1 VAQTSTEDVP
11 VEENFDWN
19 DERRKKHEERQEK
32 HAQYFSPLSTIC
44 ELIAESNEIE
54 ERKARDDAQKE
65 WVKIVK
71 REREIISEKRE
82 MERQEK
88 IQMDEIKAYYQTSK
102 VVDPVKE
109 RLRNQEAIESFQ
121 EEIIE
126 REEDVPAFKNM
137 PKENYIKTEKTRRI
151 QKEPITG
158 QTTVHCP
165 FCNHKR
171 RTLEDLIKHMH
182 QIHSREI
189 REKADEQSQ
198 TEKDDI
204 KEIKVNFQEKK
215 TPQIDI
221 ITKLEDDE
229 NWHIYL
235 KFSDVQEV
243 KPDLNKKPI
252 SGLKEENIINVEER
266 DVDVDII
273 NHLTEILSIEVKEKV
288 NEIPLNKNEEMGGKI
303 MGQQEDHVPQ
313 PAYKATTPIEIL
325 DKLSQTGNIER
336 GGQILAQEEMLPQ
349 STNVAPELVNS
360 HQSEAEELVDQNLHF
375 EVFNENSKRN
385 IGRRG
390 WLRNMASKVNFFL
403 YVYNIH
409 LTICIFFLGNSKITN
424 DKRRRKQEKPSEENC

>member
-1 VAQTSTEDVP
+1 MTKEKEFFSKDFAPVAQTSTEDVP

-32 HAQYFSPLSTIC
+32 HAQYFSPLSAIC

-54 ERKARDDAQKE
+54 ERKARNDAQKE

-189 REKADEQSQ
+189 RDKADEKSQ

-243 KPDLNKKPI
+243 KPDHNKKPI
-252 SGLKEENIINVEER
+252 SASKGENIINGEER
-266 DVDVDII
+266 KVDVDMI
-273 NHLTEILSIEVKEKV
+273 NHLTEILGRGVNEKV
-288 NEIPLNKNEEMGGKI
+288 NEIPLTKNEETGGKI
-303 MGQQEDHVPQ
+303 LAQQEEHVPHTANII
-313 PAYKATTPIEIL
+313 PTPTEQL
-325 DKLSQTGNIER
+325 DKLSQTGNIEI
-336 GGQILAQEEMLPQ
+336 GGQILAQDEILPQ
-349 STNVAPELVNS
+349 STNVAPELGNS
-360 HQSEAEELVDQNLHF
+360 HQQDVNQNLNF
-375 EVFNENSKRN
+375 EVFNEISNRN

-403 YVYNIH
+403 YLYNIH
-409 LTICIFFLGNSKITN
+409 LTICIFL
-424 DKRRRKQEKPSEENC
+424 